1 MGLSLEFYAGNREQI
16 MKAMQEFDLDLLDE
30 PGVTAAYADFSLHLE
45 PRDLNLL
52 SRAIAVVEN
61 RTFLELGDFL
71 NGVVD
76 EEDHG
81 ALDVGRDWV
90 RHVATTDPLNIDVI
104 VQGWSESMSALHGVS
119 IAPNDS
125 MRKALSDLVSLC
137 RLAVTTDAAVVHI
150 WYR

>member
-1 MGLSLEFYAGNREQI
+1 MGLALEFYAGSREKI
-16 MKAMQEFDLDLLDE
+16 IKAVQECDLDLLDE
-30 PGVTAAYADFSLHLE
+30 PGVTAAYADFSLHME

-52 SRAIAVVEN
+52 SRAIGVVEN
-61 RTFLELGDFL
+61 REVLELGDFL

-76 EEDHG
+76 EDGYG

-90 RHVATTDPLNIDVI
+90 RYAATTNPLNIDVI
-104 VQGWSESMSALHGVS
+104 VQGWSELMSALHGES

-137 RLAVTTDAAVVHI
+137 RLAVNTDAAVVHI